1 MTGRAFLLFILC
13 TIAGAAYA
21 LPPCEQVGYSLSNPP
36 AWPNYRVG
44 WHSVTAYDP
53 SFGPVCVYP
62 RGAGISINGNSEG
75 FCDGAVCRIFVWDYD
90 WNFSGQRTP
99 HRVVIPVSS
108 LWFIGPFMGPAP
120 YIPPVW

>member
-62 RGAGISINGNSEG
+62 RGAGIAIW
-75 FCDGAVCRIFVWDYD
+75 R
-90 WNFSGQRTP
+90 P
-99 HRVVIPVSS
+99 RVVLRWSRVPDLCVGLRLEFLRPTHAAPRRDPCQLALVYRPV
-108 LWFIGPFMGPAP
+108 MGPTP